1 MPGENPFAGYTGH
14 EMLDYIT
21 HFPYRFTPETRDDY
35 SGWLTCK
42 DGTKLYVASDS
53 DLPGFPVDS
62 TLGETVE
69 VVDFGNLFPGT
80 PDKEGTSLYQ
90 GGRFRAFSYVDPQ
103 IVAAF
108 IEEHGGEDGSFVLP
122 DHVTN

>member
-21 HFPYRFTPETRDDY
+21 HFPYGGGWGGTPGFQGHLKC
-35 SGWLTCK
+35 S
-42 DGTKLYVASDS
+42 DGTELSVISDDMARS
-53 DLPGFPVDS
+53 Y
-62 TLGETVE
+62 LGECVE
-69 VVDFGNLFPGT
+69 VGDLSGMFPGVPQDT
-80 PDKEGTSLYQ
+80 TKTGL
-90 GGRFRAFSYVDPQ
+90 RLFFHVDPK